1 MAVTKP
7 FQTAIC
13 QMAHLLLLFPD
24 YISLVGFF
32 EDLFI
37 PRLTK
42 HIILRNCLL
51 ILTVRNQS
59 KFSLTVMV
67 F

>member
-1 MAVTKP
+1 MTKP

-32 EDLFI
+32 EDLFVQ
-37 PRLTK
+37 

>member
-37 PRLTK
+37 PRLTYNSTQLFGN
-42 HIILRNCLL
+42 INS
-51 ILTVRNQS
+51 T
-59 KFSLTVMV
+59 
-67 F
+67 

>member
-1 MAVTKP
+1 MTKP